1 MHGPQ
6 NIHCITFLFHVLV
19 VVVGGAVATAAA
31 VSVCKRPSLPVSLV
45 GFGSLSSF
53 GQFVWL
59 GFDIAVDI
67 LTIFT
72 RRARIL
78 LIWISFDIKHIYWL
92 HFEYAHKHTHTGY
105 AVRTVERCHIRCTLK
120 SSTSSITIAHTT
132 IIHCTHSIQIS
143 SNHPS
148 HSHPDRGIGRPACS
162 YRNVEAAGCWFR
174 CLLFAA

>member
-31 VSVCKRPSLPVSLV
+31 VSVCKRPSLPVLLV

-53 GQFVWL
+53 GQLTRFRYCCWYSYNIHSARKNIVDMDFVRHKTH
-59 GFDIAVDI
+59 I
-67 LTIFT
+67 LT
-72 RRARIL
+72 AL
-78 LIWISFDIKHIYWL
+78 WICTQT
-92 HFEYAHKHTHTGY
+92 HTHTGY

-132 IIHCTHSIQIS
+132 IIHCTNSIQIS

-148 HSHPDRGIGRPACS
+148 HSHPHRGIGRPACS